1 MELIYGDEIYL
12 VVGAAMA
19 VHRELGCGFLE
30 AVYKEALEI
39 EFKVRNIPYQ
49 KEVKLDI
56 YYKEQLM
63 NKYYMADFICFDK
76 IVVEAK
82 AISMLTPEH
91 ESQLLNYFAATRLKA
106 GLLLNFGIQS
116 LEYKRMVK

>member
-1 MELIYGDEIYL
+1 MELIYENETYQII
-12 VVGAAMA
+12 GAAMGT
-19 VHRELGCGFLE
+19 HRELGCGFLE

-56 YYKEQLM
+56 YYKEQLL

-76 IVVEAK
+76 VIVEVK
-82 AISMLTPEH
+82 ALSELTPEH
-91 ESQLLNYFAATRLKA
+91 ESQLINYLTATRLKT
-106 GLLLNFGIQS
+106 GLLLNFGKKN

>member
-1 MELIYGDEIYL
+1 
-12 VVGAAMA
+12 
-19 VHRELGCGFLE
+19 
-30 AVYKEALEI
+30 
-39 EFKVRNIPYQ
+39 
-49 KEVKLDI
+49 
-56 YYKEQLM
+56 
-63 NKYYMADFICFDK
+63 MADFICFDK

-91 ESQLLNYFAATRLKA
+91 ESQLLNYLAATRLKA